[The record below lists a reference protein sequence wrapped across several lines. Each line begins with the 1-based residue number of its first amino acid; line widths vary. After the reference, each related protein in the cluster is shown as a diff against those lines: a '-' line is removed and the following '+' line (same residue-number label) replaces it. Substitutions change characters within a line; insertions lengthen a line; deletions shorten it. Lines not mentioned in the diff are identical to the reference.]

1 MKQNRTGII
10 SHLYGKAQPQ
20 DASHQCVGTSF
31 SLHPEDTPKLTDET
45 KPAGIDTILLCA
57 DPAFHNGV
65 KSGRCEFLALAF
77 AKREIVAQDVENA
90 LLWAMY
96 DTLRPALWRYGY
108 VCGWNEA
115 FYQYAMRKLQAQDAT
130 PKPARDE
137 RGKI

>member
-1 MKQNRTGII
+1 MKQNRTGIT
-10 SHLYGKAQPQ
+10 SHLYGETQQQ
-20 DASHQCVGTSF
+20 DTSCQRIGTSYGIQ
-31 SLHPEDTPKLTDET
+31 PEDTPRLTDET
-45 KPAGIDTILLCA
+45 EPTGIDTILICA

-90 LLWAMY
+90 LQWAMY

-108 VCGWNEA
+108 VCGWNEE
-115 FYQYAMRKLQAQDAT
+115 FYQYAMLKLQEKANT

-137 RGKI
+137 RREQ